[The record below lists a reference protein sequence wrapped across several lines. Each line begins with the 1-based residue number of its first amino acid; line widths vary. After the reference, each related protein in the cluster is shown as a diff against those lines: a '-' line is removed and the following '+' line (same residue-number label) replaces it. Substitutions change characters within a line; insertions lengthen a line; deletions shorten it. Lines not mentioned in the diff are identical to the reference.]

1 MEPHSEPHC
10 IVSIERTTFRCV
22 YLQIS
27 HGANIYT
34 LHIYSCIT
42 LFANDVFFIV
52 DSFGETQGLGMIVF
66 IAIML
71 HKAPASMG
79 FGTFLQH
86 HGCQAK
92 DHAKH
97 LLAFTLSSPLMNL
110 IVFFGLCASQSKA
123 TDLGTLQ
130 FWVGILMLISAGSFL
145 YVATIHILPEVYA
158 MEHAHG
164 ASPAE

>member
-1 MEPHSEPHC
+1 
-10 IVSIERTTFRCV
+10 
-22 YLQIS
+22 
-27 HGANIYT
+27 
-34 LHIYSCIT
+34 
-42 LFANDVFFIV
+42 
-52 DSFGETQGLGMIVF
+52 MIIFV
-66 IAIML
+66 AIML

-164 ASPAE
+164 ASPAEQVLKYQESHYSKTIELGVLLTGLYLPMALQFVPDE